1 MARRSVPDTVI
12 TGLGLITAYGW
23 GTDAYW
29 SGLLSGSRALR
40 PHADLA
46 AAGFD
51 RTVTAALDDAHLAV
65 TAHDAYLAVTAHDAH
80 RLHSRRSRLARAA
93 TAQALREASLTGL
106 GPGTLV
112 VTVGQTPLADE
123 ADDSREGTPTR
134 GGREEFAGPSP
145 ADLPG
150 VSPRAET
157 VYLSQACASVSFAL
171 DYVRTWLRSGC
182 GTTALVVGTCVLNA
196 YEYAG
201 MAITG
206 ALSPTGARPF
216 DTARDGTSLGE
227 GAGAILLET
236 AAAAEQRGITPQAV
250 LAGAAAR
257 VNGRSPAASD
267 EAAITD
273 CVLAA
278 LEDAG
283 LERVGYIHAHATGT
297 VQGDTVELAALGA
310 VGAPR
315 GWVAVPVSGHKGGI
329 GHLMHASSAPGIAA
343 ALGFLRTGTAPGT
356 PGLDSPEAAGRAIDV
371 LTAPRRL
378 PGAPRS
384 CLVNSFGFAGNN
396 SSLVL
401 TAPDGSTR

>member
-1 MARRSVPDTVI
+1 MAPRTTPDTVI
-12 TGLGLITAYGW
+12 TGMGLITAYGG
-23 GTDAYW
+23 GTSAYW
-29 SGLLSGSRALR
+29 RGLLAGTRALR

-46 AAGFD
+46 AAGFE
-51 RTVTAALDDAHLAV
+51 RTVTAPVAMADDAA
-65 TAHDAYLAVTAHDAH
+65 
-80 RLHSRRSRLARAA
+80 RGERRGSRRGVLARVA
-93 TAQALREASLTGL
+93 TAQALREASIAEL
-106 GPGTLV
+106 GYGAMV
-112 VTVGQTPLADE
+112 VIVGQTPRANDAGDGAAPRWGRDE
-123 ADDSREGTPTR
+123 L
-134 GGREEFAGPSP
+134 AGPSP

-150 VSPRAET
+150 ISPRAET

-171 DYVRTWLRSGC
+171 DYARTWLRSGC

-227 GAGAILLET
+227 GAGALLLET
-236 AAAAEQRGITPQAV
+236 AAAADRRGVRPQAV

-267 EAAITD
+267 EEAISD
-273 CVLAA
+273 CVRAA
-278 LEDAG
+278 LDDAQ

-297 VQGDTVELAALGA
+297 VQGDTVELAALQA

-315 GWVAVPVSGHKGGI
+315 GWEAVPVSGHKGGI

-343 ALGFLRTGTAPGT
+343 ALGYLRTGTAPGT
-356 PGLDSPEAAGRAIDV
+356 PGLDAPEAAGRSLRL
-371 LTAPRRL
+371 LTRPREL

-401 TAPDGSTR
+401 TAPDGSIR

>member
-1 MARRSVPDTVI
+1 MAPRTTPDTVI
-12 TGLGLITAYGW
+12 TGMGLITAYGG
-23 GTDAYW
+23 GTGAFW
-29 SGLLSGSRALR
+29 SGLLAGSRALR
-40 PHADLA
+40 PHAALA
-46 AAGFD
+46 AAGFE
-51 RTVTAALDDAHLAV
+51 RTVTAPVAMADGAGSDERHG
-65 TAHDAYLAVTAHDAH
+65 
-80 RLHSRRSRLARAA
+80 SRRSLLARVA
-93 TAQALREASLTGL
+93 TGQAMREASLADL

-112 VTVGQTPLADE
+112 VTVGQTPK
-123 ADDSREGTPTR
+123 ADDAREGAGDGAAPR
-134 GGREEFAGPSP
+134 WGRDELAGPSP

-150 VSPRAET
+150 ISPRAET

-171 DYVRTWLRSGC
+171 DYARTWLRSGC

-227 GAGAILLET
+227 GAGALLLET
-236 AAAAEQRGITPQAV
+236 AAAADRRGVRPQAV

-267 EAAITD
+267 EEAISD
-273 CVLAA
+273 CVRAA
-278 LEDAG
+278 LDDAG

-297 VQGDTVELAALGA
+297 VQGDTVELAALEA
-310 VGAPR
+310 VGAPL
-315 GWVAVPVSGHKGGI
+315 GWEAVPVSGHKGGI

-343 ALGFLRTGTAPGT
+343 ALGYLRTGTAPGT
-356 PGLDSPEAAGRAIDV
+356 PGLDAPEAAGRSLRL
-371 LTAPRRL
+371 LTRPREL